1 MASPLPELEK
11 ECFFIGPIGAEGS
24 EERARSD
31 GVLDFIVSKAAA
43 ELELTAVRADRLADP
58 GQITLQVIDHVTG
71 ARAAVADLTGRNPNV
86 FYELAIR
93 HTARLPVVLIAEQGE
108 QLPFDI
114 AQMRVIFFNHRDL
127 RSADQ
132 CRALMVAQLRQAFD
146 GAVDSPIAASVDL
159 KNLQAGSAVERQIA
173 ELVETV
179 DTMATDLSRVRIS
192 MDLVVHDAESPSPRA
207 EESGVKTAS
216 FRMFDDSML
225 GYGISGGDLLQV
237 HPLEYASEGDIVVLA
252 VDDRIMVRKLIFE
265 DRKSKYVSGNT
276 AEEPIDDDD
285 EGVQI
290 LGVVGTVRD
299 PKGKIRR

>member
-1 MASPLPELEK
+1 
-11 ECFFIGPIGAEGS
+11 
-24 EERARSD
+24 
-31 GVLDFIVSKAAA
+31 LDFIVSKAAA

-58 GQITLQVIDHVTG
+58 GQITLQVIEHVTG

-132 CRALMVAQLRQAFD
+132 CRASIVAQLRQAFE

-159 KNLQAGSAVERQIA
+159 RNLQAGSAVERQVA

-179 DTMATDLSRVRIS
+179 NTMASDLSRLRLSTDLLLPEAERAAPIS
-192 MDLVVHDAESPSPRA
+192 PISPR
-207 EESGVKTAS
+207 GLV
-216 FRMFDDSML
+216 FRMTDDSMRAF
-225 GYGISGGDLLQV
+225 GIAKGDLLMIKPQD
-237 HPLEYASEGDIVVLA
+237 ASDGDLVA
-252 VDDRIMVRKLIFE
+252 FIMGDETTVRQLVFQ
-265 DRKSKYVSGNT
+265 DGKSKLVSGI
-276 AEEPIDDDD
+276 ASEEPIEFDK
-285 EGVQI
+285 EQMRLI
-290 LGVVGTVRD
+290 GVVQFIQRPTNTSSSR
-299 PKGKIRR
+299 IRPGSP